1 MDDRRQK
8 LKDHTVGFFETHL
21 ELVFNQVLVACTRT
35 EVSKK
40 YVPIFKAMQLGLR
53 HEDEYAHGG
62 TASKQKL
69 KEIRTALDKLIAS
82 RVYGKSIIESPVLQ
96 EVHR

>member
-8 LKDHTVGFFETHL
+8 LNDHTVGFFETHL

-53 HEDEYAHGG
+53 HQEEYAQAG
-62 TASKQKL
+62 TDEHRKL
-69 KEIRTALDKLIAS
+69 QNIREAVDKFIDN
-82 RVYGKSIIESPVLQ
+82 RFYGKSIIKDKNAQKVYS
-96 EVHR
+96 